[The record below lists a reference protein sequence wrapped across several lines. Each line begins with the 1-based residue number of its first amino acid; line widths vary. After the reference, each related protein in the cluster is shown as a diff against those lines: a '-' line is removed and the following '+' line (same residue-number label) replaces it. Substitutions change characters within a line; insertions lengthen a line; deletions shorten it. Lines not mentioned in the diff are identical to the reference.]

1 MAITVLI
8 PALNPTESL
17 LDVVREL
24 AGREQVKRIL
34 LVNDGSKPEHEEVFT
49 WAATTHAKV
58 ELLRHAVNMG
68 KGAALRTGMNHFLC
82 KHDADEVLVTA
93 DADGQHL
100 PDDIIKVGTQAIET
114 PGELVLGARE
124 FSGEV
129 PLRSRFGNDL
139 TRMIFRLLIGRKVS
153 DTQTGLRAIPVALMQ
168 KLMRLKATGYEFELE
183 MLIIAAR
190 EHITIS
196 SVTIQTVYLDGN
208 ASSHFNPLLDSMRIY
223 FVFARFLSSSLLAAA
238 LDFFIFAV
246 AMSMA
251 VPLGWAM
258 VVARVASGTL
268 NHTMN
273 RLYVFHSRRGWWD
286 SLGMY
291 AVSTALLGLLSFF
304 SIEALM
310 HHFDWSPIFAKLVM
324 EALIFICSFAVQRA
338 FVFNRP
344 WEADESED

>member
-17 LDVVREL
+17 LGVVRGLTE
-24 AGREQVKRIL
+24 REQVDRLIL
-34 LVNDGSKPEHEEVFT
+34 VDDGSSQEHASVFAS
-49 WAATTHAKV
+49 AAALSPKV

-68 KGAALRTGMNHFLC
+68 KGAALRTGMNHCLC
-82 KHDADEVLVTA
+82 LGATGSVLVTA

-100 PDDIIKVGTQAIET
+100 PDDIIRVGEQASRT
-114 PGELVLGARE
+114 PDHLVLGSRE
-124 FSGEV
+124 FSGDV

-153 DTQTGLRAIPVALMQ
+153 DTQTGLRAIPVELMK
-168 KLMRLKATGYEFELE
+168 KLMRLRATGYEFELE

-190 EHITIS
+190 EGIAIS

-251 VPLGWAM
+251 APLGWAM
-258 VVARVASGTL
+258 VIARVISGTL

-273 RLYVFHSRRGWWD
+273 RLYVFHSRVGWGG
-286 SLGMY
+286 SFAGY
-291 AVSTALLGLLSFF
+291 VISTALLGTLSFF
-304 SIEALM
+304 GIEALM

-338 FVFNRP
+338 FVFNHP
-344 WEADESED
+344 WEQDEAEG